1 MESQL
6 NFEIVFRAPLGEIYS
21 DISYLS
27 FIRTPLLKNCSY
39 VIMRI
44 NLTPILIQQ
53 IINDLN
59 NNIFEDFKIEIYS
72 INETNKNPSVIVFNK
87 LFKVLYAKCLEPLKF
102 DKSLYPCYLI
112 LSNPFFHYMS
122 TANTFNNILESKTGY
137 DAIKDFE
144 TSIQKTHGKIFK
156 SRHIGTNSEI
166 NSYIYEQILVKT
178 KNDLDVPTYII
189 NTYKPFNSFNF
200 YFFDDF
206 YITDDSDTEIACHY
220 INIHNTNNLKNF
232 DVSEYAD
239 ITVSSTKLHAIPIS
253 DQFLKLDKEDQTITI
268 LNREAKYNT
277 QKSFKSKL
285 PKHSS
290 ISKLNETAI
299 IENRNMQVGEY
310 ISPIQKT
317 STSTPSQHVNIYA
330 PDDSDSAILRFNKFK
345 DFFLKKIDSIQIY
358 ETTNCLPDWCQF
370 GRVYNLDKDD
380 PSSFVY
386 TPMNIVNMF
395 VRNNLKE
402 HYCSHVVRYSMLK
415 FINEDVDYSFWKTR
429 SI

>member
-21 DISYLS
+21 DVSYLS

-39 VIMRI
+39 TIMRI

-53 IINDLN
+53 MINDLN
-59 NNIFEDFKIEIYS
+59 NNIFEDYKIEIYS
-72 INETNKNPSVIVFNK
+72 IDDDKKPSIIVFNK
-87 LFKVLYAKCLEPLKF
+87 LFKVLYVKCLEPLKF
-102 DKSLYPCYLI
+102 DKTSYPCYVI
-112 LSNPFFHYMS
+112 LCNPFFHYMT

-144 TSIQKTHGKIFK
+144 TSIKQNHGDIFK
-156 SRHIGTNSEI
+156 SRHIGTKSEI
-166 NSYIYEQILVKT
+166 NPYIYEQMLIKT
-178 KNDLDVPTYII
+178 KSDLDVPNYII

-206 YITDDSDTEIACHY
+206 YITEDSDTEIACHY
-220 INIHNTNNLKNF
+220 INIHNIKNLKNF
-232 DVSEYAD
+232 DISTQSD
-239 ITVSSTKLHAIPIS
+239 ITIASTKLYAIPIS

-277 QKSFKSKL
+277 KKSFKSKL

-290 ISKLNETAI
+290 PSKLNDTKIVEG
-299 IENRNMQVGEY
+299 RNMMVGEY
-310 ISPIQKT
+310 VDPIQK
-317 STSTPSQHVNIYA
+317 SSSSKSSQHTNIYA
-330 PDDSDSAILRFNKFK
+330 PDDSESAILRFNKFK
-345 DFFLKKIDSIQIY
+345 DFFLKKIDAIQIY

-370 GRVYNLDKDD
+370 GRVYNLDEND
-380 PSSFVY
+380 PTEFIY
-386 TPMNIVNMF
+386 TPINIVNIF

-415 FINEDVDYSFWKTR
+415 FISENVDHSFWKTR
-429 SI
+429 SA